1 MYSIPLCPLYK
12 YTTHSTLD
20 IFVNQEYTY
29 IITKDNLETLG
40 GVIMF
45 KKIVATLN
53 EVALIKQIAVGL
65 VIGVL
70 LAVTVPQ
77 AVPVVAIFGDLF
89 VKALK
94 GVAPVLVF
102 FLVMNAMAQKK
113 SGGDANMK
121 PIIGLYVVGTFC
133 ASLVGVCLS
142 FLTPTTLQLQVADAK
157 VAPPSGIVEV
167 LHNLILSVV
176 DNPVSAL
183 MNANYIGILAWAV
196 IFGIA
201 LNIAANETTKAALA
215 DIAKAITLVVKWVIH
230 FAPLGIMG
238 LVATSISDA
247 GLSAIVSYVHLLAV
261 LIASYFL
268 VALVMNPLIVYFNI
282 RKNPYPLVLTTIRE
296 SGVYAFFTRSSA
308 ANIPVNMSLCKR
320 LGLNPDTYAISIPL
334 GATINMAGASI
345 TISVLALAA
354 ANTLGIHVDLPTALL
369 LCIVS
374 TVGACGASGVAGGS
388 LLLIPVACASFGIG
402 NDIAMQVV
410 GVGFI
415 ISVLEDACETALNS
429 SSDVL
434 FTATAEFAQRAK
446 AGTLKSEDLVPKD

>member
-1 MYSIPLCPLYK
+1 ML
-12 YTTHSTLD
+12 
-20 IFVNQEYTY
+20 
-29 IITKDNLETLG
+29 
-40 GVIMF
+40 
-45 KKIVATLN
+45 KKLAALIN

-70 LAVTVPQ
+70 LAVSVPQ

-113 SGGDANMK
+113 NGGDANMK

-133 ASLVGVCLS
+133 ASLVGVTLS
-142 FLTPTTLQLQVADAK
+142 FLFPTTLQLQVADAK

-167 LHNLILSVV
+167 LHNLILSIV
-176 DNPVSAL
+176 DNPISAL

-196 IFGIA
+196 VFGLA
-201 LNIAANETTKAALA
+201 LNIAANDNTKTALA
-215 DIAKAITLVVKWVIH
+215 DIAKGITLVVKWVIH

-247 GLSAIVSYVHLLAV
+247 GLSAIVSYVHLLGV

-268 VALVMNPLIVYFNI
+268 VALVMNPAIVYFNI
-282 RKNPYPLVLTTIRE
+282 HKNPYPLVLTTIRE

-308 ANIPVNMSLCKR
+308 ANIPVNMALCKR

-446 AGTLKSEDLVPKD
+446 DGTLKSEDLVPKK

>member
-1 MYSIPLCPLYK
+1 
-12 YTTHSTLD
+12 
-20 IFVNQEYTY
+20 
-29 IITKDNLETLG
+29 
-40 GVIMF
+40 MF
-45 KKIVATLN
+45 KKIAATLN

-65 VIGVL
+65 IIGVL

-113 SGGDANMK
+113 NGGDANMR

-142 FLTPTTLQLQVADAK
+142 FLLPTTLQLQVADAK

-167 LHNLILSVV
+167 LHNLILSIV

-196 IFGIA
+196 IFGLA
-201 LNIAANETTKAALA
+201 MNIAGSETTKAALA

-282 RKNPYPLVLTTIRE
+282 HKNPFPLVWTTIRE

-308 ANIPVNMSLCKR
+308 ANIPVNMALCKR

-446 AGTLKSEDLVPKD
+446 AGTLKAEDLVPKD

>member
-1 MYSIPLCPLYK
+1 
-12 YTTHSTLD
+12 
-20 IFVNQEYTY
+20 
-29 IITKDNLETLG
+29 
-40 GVIMF
+40 MF
-45 KKIVATLN
+45 KKIAATLN

-70 LAVTVPQ
+70 LAVSVPQ

-113 SGGDANMK
+113 NGGDANMR

-142 FLTPTTLQLQVADAK
+142 FLLPTTLQLQVADAK

-167 LHNLILSVV
+167 LHNLILSIV

-196 IFGIA
+196 IFGLA
-201 LNIAANETTKAALA
+201 MNIAGSETTKSALA

-282 RKNPYPLVLTTIRE
+282 HKNPFPLVWTTIRE

-308 ANIPVNMSLCKR
+308 ANIPVNMALCKR

-446 AGTLKSEDLVPKD
+446 AGTLKAEDLVPKD